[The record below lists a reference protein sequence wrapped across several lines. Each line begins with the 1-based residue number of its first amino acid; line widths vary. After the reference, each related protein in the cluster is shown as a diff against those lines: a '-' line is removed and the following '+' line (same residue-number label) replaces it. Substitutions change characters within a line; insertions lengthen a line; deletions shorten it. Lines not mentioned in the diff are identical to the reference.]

1 MQRLTT
7 FWKRGWLAKI
17 TLLLAGGLLSCC
29 VFVAIVAQFAPD
41 RPAQQ
46 ALAQIPTAAAT
57 ATPANTPTA
66 TATPKPTSTPKPTNT
81 PRPTNTPAPTATA
94 TPLPEPVTLSGR
106 GKVVTDSIVPPSAVN
121 RILFTHKGRSNF
133 IVHSYRDDGDEGFL
147 ANTIGNYTG
156 QALLLSTTPLYFEID
171 ADGAWTITIEPIFNV
186 GDGPRSLAGK
196 GDTISDGFDPAAE
209 RPIPYHFTHTG
220 RRNFIVHLYCAGG
233 DDYVVNEIGPV
244 DGDVVVKFT
253 DGPCV
258 WEVQA
263 DGAWTLAPK

>member
-1 MQRLTT
+1 MHRLTT

-29 VFVAIVAQFAPD
+29 VFVVIIAQFAPD

-106 GKVVTDSIVPPSAVN
+106 GKVVTDPIVPPGALN
-121 RILFTHKGRSNF
+121 RVIFTHTGRRNF
-133 IVHSYRDDGDEGFL
+133 IVHTFRDNGDEDYL
-147 ANTIGNYTG
+147 ANTIGSYEG
-156 QALLLSTTPLYFEID
+156 QALLLGGSSLYFEVN
-171 ADGAWTITIEPIFNV
+171 ADGAWTITIEPITNSGLASRFEGNGDAVV
-186 GDGPRSLAGK
+186 G
-196 GDTISDGFDPAAE
+196 GFDPPAE

-233 DDYVVNEIGPV
+233 GDSVVNEIGPV
-244 DGDVVVKFT
+244 DGEAVVRFGR
-253 DGPCV
+253 GPCV
-258 WEVQA
+258 WEIKA